1 MSAKEMLRY
10 MSGAA
15 EETSAKPSAKSPMAQ
30 AQSQPQTVPR
40 RKRQNSSNPLFA
52 NVLDIIRGR
61 DSKTESEASQSEK
74 ALEPRTKTPVSEYSS
89 ADDAVPSQPDT
100 DGICSPSS
108 LAQVIAELEKSR
120 SSSNHRR
127 KSSFAYSSQHRSR
140 ESSVTEYQGNRRSTL
155 TTIADQARDLDTEP
169 SEGPNPETTPP
180 NGSSVSIASN
190 VVLSTAPF
198 PSQLSFVS
206 VEGPQPSH
214 SSLDASSISLAAV
227 TKTLGS
233 RLATTSTSSNRNSI
247 IVQSEG
253 SCDSSSSVRNSHGP
267 TNSMISVADS
277 ALNGFAPPN
286 TSMTSMDSD
295 YQSAP
300 YASYVS
306 VASNTHPPLLAPH
319 HSQTSLVSLSDG
331 LTPPFTSQTSISSDT
346 PVPPAPSR
354 SLSINR
360 KMFYSANYKQSQ
372 GSMDLRSHLL
382 RSSVLQLEQKIL
394 SGAAGKSPGA
404 NHEMLSSQSFQS
416 QDSAGVM
423 RESSMMS
430 DDGEGGTD
438 SDSLEGVPLA
448 YKKKPSRKKKPVV
461 EDLGAMQE
469 EMALSWAKPG
479 NHLTL
484 LSSIS
489 IFRERPDLLAA
500 ISNNIHF
507 ESWSPGQT
515 IVREGEP
522 LKLLYWIIS
531 GQCLVTRKVPLI
543 ENRTTGSVR
552 AASSV
557 QPASAAEA
565 VVYLNL
571 ETQDLDLGDWFPYFP
586 VNVSDNN
593 PLSMPKHNLLL
604 ECHNHR
610 IECSVHAQTA
620 CMTASIVMEEF
631 VDAVSLG
638 VLYSMIRNTPI
649 IVFPIEFLQQEYL
662 EQRVLENTASN
673 KS

>member
-1 MSAKEMLRY
+1 MK
-10 MSGAA
+10 
-15 EETSAKPSAKSPMAQ
+15 
-30 AQSQPQTVPR
+30 
-40 RKRQNSSNPLFA
+40 NPL
-52 NVLDIIRGR
+52 VTSESD
-61 DSKTESEASQSEK
+61 KTAGCGSASGPADRAAATSEK
-74 ALEPRTKTPVSEYSS
+74 ALEPRTKTPLSEYSS
-89 ADDAVPSQPDT
+89 AGDAVPSQPDT

-120 SSSNHRR
+120 SSSNYRR

-206 VEGPQPSH
+206 VEGHQPSH

-233 RLATTSTSSNRNSI
+233 RLATTSASSNRNSI

-354 SLSINR
+354 SLSISR

-394 SGAAGKSPGA
+394 LGAAGKSPGA

-416 QDSAGVM
+416 QDSGVV

-438 SDSLEGVPLA
+438 SDSFEGVPLA

-507 ESWSPGQT
+507 ESWNPGQA

-604 ECHNHR
+604 ECHSHR